1 MNPNNNLLGP
11 LIMNLKHKNGSVT
24 REFKFSSGYFNYVK
38 RTFDAFSNKD
48 LLSKDLAGALDSIH
62 HKHSPLLE
70 NEIKDI
76 FESPKVRF
84 GEQPVPWYLAEFFFT
99 LLRAQLSKQYSP
111 EYQIIVKACKEY
123 YFYALMEKKKQGDS
137 FKLMQTP
144 FFQKTPPPKKK
155 EKENI
160 RGLADTLLF
169 LSKEIEKNKNLE
181 DLQDLLSWFTIKL
194 DCKVVHDPDENGES
208 LKLEINPDI
217 KNDDKYIIT
226 SNSCSVLLASP
237 NVREAVSKLSG
248 VWLNPTAKSVLI
260 SGWTGSGK
268 EVLLRLL
275 VDAMLIDK
283 NNYKPLSAPTF
294 KNFKELS
301 EKLCQIWEETSKKNK
316 EEIRGKNKFVNNRTF
331 VFFDEI
337 HHDAAKE
344 IRPGLLRLL
353 EIDKLE
359 YIDKK
364 PQDCKNWF
372 YAFAA
377 SIPPE
382 QLINN
387 IKPKDLWTRIEY
399 SIKLNHP
406 LYVNDK
412 QERKD
417 TLKEYFKLFWEDQLE
432 KYIMK
437 QSGKSN
443 GDLSNEEKW
452 KVISVKLIELGY
464 PKDQLEKYI
473 MKQGGKSNGDLS
485 NEEKW
490 KVIKRE
496 INRFTKDIAKNF
508 AEALESPLIPLISIR
523 TLRTIVKRLFSR
535 TIHHLRVIRID
546 TGGEFHNNDLV
557 LILEERLKL
566 EKKLGEWIVEIFD
579 ELVPEI
585 KTKGVF

>member
-1 MNPNNNLLGP
+1 M
-11 LIMNLKHKNGSVT
+11 
-24 REFKFSSGYFNYVK
+24 
-38 RTFDAFSNKD
+38 
-48 LLSKDLAGALDSIH
+48 
-62 HKHSPLLE
+62 
-70 NEIKDI
+70 
-76 FESPKVRF
+76 
-84 GEQPVPWYLAEFFFT
+84 
-99 LLRAQLSKQYSP
+99 
-111 EYQIIVKACKEY
+111 
-123 YFYALMEKKKQGDS
+123 
-137 FKLMQTP
+137 
-144 FFQKTPPPKKK
+144 
-155 EKENI
+155 
-160 RGLADTLLF
+160 
-169 LSKEIEKNKNLE
+169 
-181 DLQDLLSWFTIKL
+181 
-194 DCKVVHDPDENGES
+194 
-208 LKLEINPDI
+208 
-217 KNDDKYIIT
+217 
-226 SNSCSVLLASP
+226 
-237 NVREAVSKLSG
+237 
-248 VWLNPTAKSVLI
+248 
-260 SGWTGSGK
+260 
-268 EVLLRLL
+268 
-275 VDAMLIDK
+275 
-283 NNYKPLSAPTF
+283 
-294 KNFKELS
+294 
-301 EKLCQIWEETSKKNK
+301 
-316 EEIRGKNKFVNNRTF
+316 
-331 VFFDEI
+331 
-337 HHDAAKE
+337 
-344 IRPGLLRLL
+344 

-364 PQDCKNWF
+364 PKDCKNWF

-387 IKPKDLWTRIEY
+387 IRPKDLWTRIEY

-432 KYIMK
+432 KYIIK
-437 QSGKSN
+437 QSGKN
-443 GDLSNEEKW
+443 
-452 KVISVKLIELGY
+452 
-464 PKDQLEKYI
+464 
-473 MKQGGKSNGDLS
+473 NGDLS

-557 LILEERLKL
+557 LILKERLKL

>member
-452 KVISVKLIELGY
+452 KVI
-464 PKDQLEKYI
+464 
-473 MKQGGKSNGDLS
+473 
-485 NEEKW
+485 
-490 KVIKRE
+490 KRE

>member
-38 RTFDAFSNKD
+38 RTFYAISKKD
-48 LLSKDLAGALDSIH
+48 SVLKELAGALSSIH
-62 HKHSPLLE
+62 HASSSLLE
-70 NEIKDI
+70 NEIKNI
-76 FESPKVRF
+76 FESPEVHF
-84 GEQPVPWYLAEFFFT
+84 GKQPVPWYLAEFFFT
-99 LLRAQLSKQYSP
+99 ILRAQLSKQYSP

-123 YFYALMEKKKQGDS
+123 YFYALMGKKKQGDR

-144 FFQKTPPPKKK
+144 FFQKTPPPKEKEEK
-155 EKENI
+155 EKI

-169 LSKEIEKNKNLE
+169 LYKDIEKNKNLE
-181 DLQDLLSWFTIKL
+181 DLLSWFTIRL

-226 SNSCSVLLASP
+226 SNSCSVLVASP

-275 VDAMLIDK
+275 VDTMLIDK
-283 NNYKPLSAPTF
+283 NNYKPLSASTF

-316 EEIRGKNKFVNNRTF
+316 KEIRGKNKFVNNRTF

-432 KYIMK
+432 KCIMK

-473 MKQGGKSNGDLS
+473 MKQSGKSNGDLS

-508 AEALESPLIPLISIR
+508 AEDLESPLIPLISIR

-557 LILEERLKL
+557 LILKERLKL

>member
-1 MNPNNNLLGP
+1 MNPNNNLLGS
-11 LIMNLKHKNGSVT
+11 LIMNLKHENGGVK
-24 REFKFSSGYFNYVK
+24 REFKFSSGYFNSVK
-38 RTFDAFSNKD
+38 QTFYAISKKD
-48 LLSKDLAGALDSIH
+48 SVSKELADALDSIH
-62 HKHSPLLE
+62 HTSSSLLE

-76 FESPKVRF
+76 FESPEVHF
-84 GEQPVPWYLAEFFFT
+84 GKQPVPWYLAEFFFT
-99 LLRAQLSKQYSP
+99 ILRAQLSKQYSP
-111 EYQIIVKACKEY
+111 EYQIIVKACKEC
-123 YFYALMEKKKQGDS
+123 YFYALMGKKKQGDS

-144 FFQKTPPPKKK
+144 FFQKTPPPKEK
-155 EKENI
+155 EKDKI

-169 LSKEIEKNKNLE
+169 LYKEIEKNKNLE
-181 DLQDLLSWFTIKL
+181 DLLSWFTIRL

-217 KNDDKYIIT
+217 KNDDKYIRT
-226 SNSCSVLLASP
+226 SNSSVLVASP

-301 EKLCQIWEETSKKNK
+301 EQLCQIWEEISKKNE
-316 EEIRGKNKFVNNRTF
+316 EEIREKDKFVNNRTF

-337 HHDAAKE
+337 HHYAAKE

-399 SIKLNHP
+399 SIKLKHP

-417 TLKEYFKLFWEDQLE
+417 TLEEYFKLFWEDQME

-452 KVISVKLIELGY
+452 KVI
-464 PKDQLEKYI
+464 
-473 MKQGGKSNGDLS
+473 
-485 NEEKW
+485 
-490 KVIKRE
+490 KRE
-496 INRFTKDIAKNF
+496 INIFTKYIAKNF
-508 AEALESPLIPLISIR
+508 AEALESPLIPVISIR

-557 LILEERLKL
+557 LILKERLKL